1 MALPH
6 GGVVPP
12 SLLPGLLRN
21 ESAIVDCATDL
32 GQAALVFQA
41 LCFLSSF
48 LSGSCMV
55 DLQRELPRN
64 PMPVILLVGICTS
77 CMCVLDYAPDLCLT
91 RMRLTRSNS
100 VSGRQISG
108 ADAIRTCREYMQ
120 LHICF
125 Q

>member
-77 CMCVLDYAPDLCLT
+77 CMCVVPQLEHQVRICSLEEERIFHSASLCC
-91 RMRLTRSNS
+91 NAY
-100 VSGRQISG
+100 SGRPQTAACIH
-108 ADAIRTCREYMQ
+108 DLYP
-120 LHICF
+120 
-125 Q
+125 